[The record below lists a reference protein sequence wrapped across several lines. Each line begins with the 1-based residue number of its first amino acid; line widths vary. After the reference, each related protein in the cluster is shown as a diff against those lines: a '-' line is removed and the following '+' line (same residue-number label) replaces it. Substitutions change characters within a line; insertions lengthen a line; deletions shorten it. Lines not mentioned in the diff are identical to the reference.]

1 MNYKRLGIIILIIS
15 STAFVEAQNKL
26 DDALSSIRRNNK
38 TINSMEQ
45 YVVAANLE
53 NRTGLTLENPSISA
67 DYMIGRPVSGGNQM
81 DLLAVQ
87 GFYFPTTYVKKK
99 ELAGQQEE
107 LLQLEKQRSV
117 QNVLLEAKLAIL
129 DLIYLNQ
136 QRIVL
141 EKREVSA
148 ENILT
153 NYQYK
158 YTLEQISAIDL
169 NKAKIQMLNVQT
181 QLRFIENKINVT
193 TYHLT
198 ELNGGIPLSISDENY
213 PISSTMPEFQ
223 AINDTIE
230 AHDPDLKWLLQQN
243 NTFQTQID
251 IRKAMAL
258 PSFELGYHYQ
268 SVLGQRFSG
277 VHLGFTIPLWENK
290 NTVKASIA
298 NAEFGEL
305 KIEEHKLQ
313 HQYEIKELY
322 QEYETLKRVK
332 EDYKTAL
339 EGINSEELLIKSLEL
354 GEINVI
360 TYSVEL
366 QYYYGALDQYA
377 QVNLDYQ
384 KVVAKLFKY
393 QF

>member
-1 MNYKRLGIIILIIS
+1 
-15 STAFVEAQNKL
+15 
-26 DDALSSIRRNNK
+26 
-38 TINSMEQ
+38 
-45 YVVAANLE
+45 
-53 NRTGLTLENPSISA
+53 
-67 DYMIGRPVSGGNQM
+67 MIVR
-81 DLLAVQ
+81 
-87 GFYFPTTYVKKK
+87 
-99 ELAGQQEE
+99 
-107 LLQLEKQRSV
+107 

-213 PISSTMPEFQ
+213 PISSTIPEFQ

-393 QF
+393 QL